1 MNMLTRIPS
10 PSNNNMTANK
20 IKRER
25 VTTRKESSLSFNS
38 LSTSFEEPQYSD
50 IQKGVDTLLNL
61 FVQAGQQ
68 NKLFPRTITTKVRP
82 YQEVV
87 YSKEEM
93 MQKFQKYVSIHGFL
107 MDWYYNCEALM
118 WLDKE

>member
-93 MQKFQKYVSIHGFL
+93 MQKFK
-107 MDWYYNCEALM
+107 EA
-118 WLDKE
+118 